1 MFKSKH
7 LSRVMAG
14 SPSVIVFV
22 YSFICFF
29 HYFKVTLPLILAT
42 GLIFQRI
49 IKVCGLI
56 PAITFAESYFSWRD
70 TFVYRI
76 VEIACI
82 CMPWR
87 WLQTRLR

>member
-1 MFKSKH
+1 
-7 LSRVMAG
+7 MAG

-22 YSFICFF
+22 YSFIYFF

-42 GLIFQRI
+42 GLIFLRI
-49 IKVCGLI
+49 IKVCGLV
-56 PAITFAESYFSWRD
+56 PAITADTFAESYFSWRD

-87 WLQTRLR
+87 